1 MKAKKFIS
9 NIWCLKATVS
19 KILLKFE
26 VKLVR
31 EEEPSKIP
39 EIVEVKTPFSEPDT
53 PIGDITH

>member
-1 MKAKKFIS
+1 
-9 NIWCLKATVS
+9 
-19 KILLKFE
+19 